1 MSWKKNGFSCVTW
14 FLYLLIAG
22 TGLFCLVSAAGSAIG
37 LPVWAETGIFGAC
50 FPVAG
55 LSVFLLHRFAP
66 KYDSSR
72 KRIRRTAAETL
83 LVILLVAAGLFLRVR
98 GIDSV
103 AGDSLYFDLA
113 SLESAKQIPQ
123 YAHGAV
129 YFYLRL
135 LHTVFFFF
143 GNELLAAAW
152 FQILAQTVAFLL
164 LYFAAR
170 HLAGVFAAL
179 IMLGFCELSSYMVS
193 SALTLSPDCLY
204 LLFWAASLI
213 WIVSIRGEELD
224 PVEFVPVGIF
234 AALMG
239 YVDITGF
246 LLLLLAFGLIFS
258 ERGGEGGKDGRKAS
272 FLVCLG
278 GTILFF
284 FLFLFLDSIL
294 SKKSFVSVLLAWFR
308 TYRPEGFEVPV
319 AAGGS
324 ALGYAE
330 LFVLFAFLLVGVF
343 SFWRDGKRDSIKGW
357 MVGTCVVVLGEC
369 FGIFTEEV
377 PAATY
382 LFLLL
387 SLLAGI
393 GVSECF
399 RNVQPGMTALA
410 VKPAV
415 TEKKANGGKPGKQD
429 SDKRASD
436 RKAPD
441 KNVSEKKTSESAAG
455 KEAPGGAAPA
465 AVAAGMGAAGEGTAW
480 AGAAGR
486 NAAEPGEKGNEGPGK
501 KKAKKEKDKQEKDKK
516 EKDKKEKGRD
526 KKGGKAV
533 SEREVPTVKSEDVA
547 AALFGGGA
555 GKGTKP
561 AAGREGAAGGTG
573 APEGKKTGGVKSEDV
588 AAALF
593 GGGKPSA
600 SKPSVGEPSAVE
612 RDEGHFDGGEAI
624 PDQLMAEGGGIP
636 EAFGT
641 NGFVSEGYGTS
652 GTAPEVF
659 GAEDYGADR
668 LASEGYGTSGTAPE
682 AFGSEGSGAEPEER
696 PAATRFIE
704 NPLPLPKKHEKREVD
719 YRIKGGKPEDDY
731 DYFVADDDDFDI

>member
-22 TGLFCLVSAAGSAIG
+22 TGLFCLVSAAGSAVG

-239 YVDITGF
+239 YVDVTGF
-246 LLLLLAFGLIFS
+246 LLLLLAFGVIFS

-357 MVGTCVVVLGEC
+357 MVGTCIVVLGEC

-415 TEKKANGGKPGKQD
+415 TEKKADGGKPAKRAGKQD

-455 KEAPGGAAPA
+455 KETPGEAAPA

-486 NAAEPGEKGNEGPGK
+486 NAVEPGEKGNEGSGK
-501 KKAKKEKDKQEKDKK
+501 KKAKKEKGKK

-533 SEREVPTVKSEDVA
+533 DEREVPTVKSEDVA
-547 AALFGGGA
+547 AALFGGGV

-641 NGFVSEGYGTS
+641 NGLV
-652 GTAPEVF
+652 
-659 GAEDYGADR
+659 
-668 LASEGYGTSGTAPE
+668 SEGYGTSGTAPE

>member
-22 TGLFCLVSAAGSAIG
+22 TGLFCLVSATGSAVG

-239 YVDITGF
+239 YVDVTGF
-246 LLLLLAFGLIFS
+246 LLLLLAFGVIFS

-399 RNVQPGMTALA
+399 RNVQSGMTALA

-415 TEKKANGGKPGKQD
+415 TEKKADGGKPAKRAGKQD

-455 KEAPGGAAPA
+455 KEAPGEAAPA

-486 NAAEPGEKGNEGPGK
+486 NAAEPGEKGNEGSGK
-501 KKAKKEKDKQEKDKK
+501 KKAKKEKDKK

-533 SEREVPTVKSEDVA
+533 DESEREVPTVKSEDVA
-547 AALFGGGA
+547 AALFGGGV

-641 NGFVSEGYGTS
+641 NGLV
-652 GTAPEVF
+652 
-659 GAEDYGADR
+659 
-668 LASEGYGTSGTAPE
+668 SEGYGTSGTAPE